1 MRISRAEMRAL
12 PHGDSAWPRQYD
24 HHTAQVDRAKTMLM
38 AGSGGTMLSC
48 LQSMA
53 AERGVAGLFQGFL
66 ATWMRLGP
74 WAFVFFVVYEQ
85 LRRVG
90 GRIHRAWAAR
100 DRPAP

>member
-1 MRISRAEMRAL
+1 
-12 PHGDSAWPRQYD
+12 
-24 HHTAQVDRAKTMLM
+24 MLM
-38 AGSGGTMLSC
+38 AGSGRTMLSC